1 MLEQSLALLR
11 CPIEGSPLEVAASIE
26 QSADGE
32 YIEGV
37 LRCPACQRWF
47 RIEKG
52 IADLVRDALR
62 EDQDEKEFLRRHQAV
77 IPAEIAQNGIPVSMN
92 SPPIVRDADDQ
103 RIVEEGRHWGRFMR
117 RFWNVGDRS
126 IFDLSIRGQ
135 HPRFYVAGIL
145 ERDDRDVLRKH
156 AAFPT
161 AAGEVLFTNLSELE
175 GRVALDLGTGGGQFA
190 LAYARAGM
198 RTVGIDPSFEEL
210 EMARAHAR
218 SEGIWNVDY
227 VRADPAN
234 PPIARGSIEVLLAK
248 DSLHHV
254 PNLEAT
260 FERAIL
266 PLLAPGARCFI
277 QEHVGKS
284 QRKRAILSRIG
295 PPLIRKM
302 RRRYPKAEIP
312 EELLR
317 DSANE
322 DVSMAT
328 VQPTIRGAFDADA
341 EFSGAWM
348 YLDVEALV
356 YFAFGKRRW
365 LASLAKGVAWITER
379 VFLVGDVDEY
389 WSFRGRL
396 MPSKTPRGT

>member
-1 MLEQSLALLR
+1 MLEQTLALLR
-11 CPIEGSPLEVAASIE
+11 CPIEGSPLEIAAAIE
-26 QSADGE
+26 QSPDGE
-32 YIEGV
+32 CIEGV
-37 LRCPACQRWF
+37 LRCPACRRWF
-47 RIEKG
+47 RVEKG

-62 EDQDEKEFLRRHQAV
+62 EDADEKEFLRRHAPA
-77 IPAEIAQNGIPVSMN
+77 IPEDILNSGIPVSLT
-92 SPPIVRDADDQ
+92 SPPIVRSADDQ
-103 RIVEEGRHWGRFMR
+103 RIVDEGRHWGRFMR
-117 RFWNVGDRS
+117 RFWDVDDRS

-145 ERDDRDVLRKH
+145 ERDDRDMHRKY

-161 AAGEVLFTNLSELE
+161 AAGDVLFTNLGAFE

-190 LAYARAGM
+190 LAYARQGM
-198 RTVGIDPSFEEL
+198 RTIGIDPSFEEL

-218 SEGIWNVDY
+218 SQGIWNIDY
-227 VRADPAN
+227 VRAEPAT
-234 PPIARGSIEVLLAK
+234 PPIARGSVEVLLAK

-254 PNLEAT
+254 PDLQAT

-266 PLLAPGARCFI
+266 PLLAPGASCFI

-284 QRKRAILSRIG
+284 GRKRAVLSRIG

-302 RRRYPKAEIP
+302 RRRYPKVDIP

-322 DVSMAT
+322 DVSMAA
-328 VQPTIRGAFDADA
+328 VQPTICAIFDGEA
-341 EFSGAWM
+341 EFAGAWM

-365 LASLAKGVAWITER
+365 FASLAKGVAWAFER
-379 VFLVGDVDEY
+379 VFLAGDVDEY

-396 MPSKTPRGT
+396 KSSKTPRGN